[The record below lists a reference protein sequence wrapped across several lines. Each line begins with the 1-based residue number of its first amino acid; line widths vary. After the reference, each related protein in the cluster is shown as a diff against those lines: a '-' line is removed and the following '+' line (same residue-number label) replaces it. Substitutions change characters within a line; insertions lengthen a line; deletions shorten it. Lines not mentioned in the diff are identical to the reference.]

1 MVSGT
6 SEMCSLRGWILVFTV
21 QGRRQ
26 TACKA
31 CGWAVCWCQRCGSSG
46 PWWRWGYGMGRRI
59 LWTQVHF
66 IDGILRYCDEI
77 LRPIAVPFIHDHH
90 LILQMIMHG
99 SMLKD
104 LYTQFLE
111 AENIPVL
118 AGPVY
123 SLHMSH
129 WACLGCSGSV
139 YTTVCSSSCQYPTTS
154 QSHWRGHNQ
163 QPDQLYAKEMCCT
176 ALREAN
182 GGHTRYWLVFRPP
195 RTSVAHF
202 RMVFNCDQPRSC
214 IEFLSTKA
222 SGWTEIFISPCSN
235 THLWHLCKYPGKHS
249 HLCLKRM
256 LTVEIFFFFFLQSTM
271 GSLLF
276 FYSLLKT

>member
-104 LYTQFLE
+104 LYTIPGSWKHPSSCRASILTAHVPLSMFGMLWISVYNSVFQFLPIS
-111 AENIPVL
+111 NNFTKPLKRPQSTTWSTLCKGDVL
-118 AGPVY
+118 RCTAWGKWW
-123 SLHMSH
+123 SH
-129 WACLGCSGSV
+129 QILTGFQ
-139 YTTVCSSSCQYPTTS
+139 TPQ
-154 QSHWRGHNQ
+154 
-163 QPDQLYAKEMCCT
+163 DICCT
-176 ALREAN
+176 
-182 GGHTRYWLVFRPP
+182 F
-195 RTSVAHF
+195 
-202 RMVFNCDQPRSC
+202 
-214 IEFLSTKA
+214 
-222 SGWTEIFISPCSN
+222 
-235 THLWHLCKYPGKHS
+235 
-249 HLCLKRM
+249 
-256 LTVEIFFFFFLQSTM
+256 
-271 GSLLF
+271 
-276 FYSLLKT
+276 